1 MSGLPNLLTNA
12 VKSIFGHPVAL
23 ERVLN
28 KHGDISV
35 DLTPAQNASANCV
48 IRWEELGMG
57 AHPHGRGQGWVLGWS
72 MQGGVWQS
80 YDYHSANLESI
91 MVQDSSDD
99 WTCDIRL
106 VEGLSASKSELKDFL
121 TLDHM
126 AEGAC
131 RGLIEEVSPDGL
143 EKNLAWSEI
152 RILNQKN
159 TTDHF
164 RHYAWDRRIHLI
176 NDGGSHHFAAAR
188 YLAGKLNMPV
198 PLTGRL
204 KEYNLS
210 YKHVQGLRAEFDMY
224 PIKDSPE
231 LFGEMMD
238 ALRSFDASYCL
249 MDLPFPFINN
259 KVFMLPKNSSRSVA
273 ASKFLAQAGLP
284 ELGAHLA
291 ELCDKQEF
299 IL

>member
-1 MSGLPNLLTNA
+1 MTGIPTLLKDT
-12 VKSIFGHPVAL
+12 VKSIFGQPVEL
-23 ERVLN
+23 ERVL
-28 KHGDISV
+28 KEYGDISV
-35 DLTPAQNASANCV
+35 DLTPSQNADSNSV
-48 IRWEELGMG
+48 VHWEELGMG
-57 AHPHGRGQGWVLGWS
+57 AHPHGRGQGWVLGFRVHGDAWHA
-72 MQGGVWQS
+72 
-80 YDYHSANLESI
+80 YEYYSANLESI
-91 MVQDSSDD
+91 MVEDTSVD
-99 WTCDIRL
+99 WGCDIRL

-152 RILNQKN
+152 RIVNQKN

-210 YKHVQGLRAEFDMY
+210 YKHVQGLREEFDMY
-224 PIKDSPE
+224 PIKDCQV
-231 LFGEMMD
+231 LFGAMMD
-238 ALRSFDASYCL
+238 ALRSFDAGFCL
-249 MDLPFPFINN
+249 MDLPRPFSNN
-259 KVFMLPKNSSRSVA
+259 KVFMLPKSISRSVV

-291 ELCDKQEF
+291 ALCEKQEF